1 MATSLKRNRSR
12 RRIAAKIFLSN
23 ISLDGTYRDAK
34 LPFFTRNGAFGKD
47 MGGERLD
54 QEGSEECGCEGN
66 STSSRNKDPNRAI
79 TTHSNRANK
88 KSLGSPRELGKS
100 PDHQSNSS
108 GSNPSEIAAT
118 PLKVVDQDVQGLLR
132 NVSGVTGSFR
142 ERTNTAGSDYGG
154 LERRFGSGGQK
165 RKLIQHQSSLIE
177 DKYHHHFSSSESL
190 GSTVGRSKII
200 PEVSS
205 PPSSRGVR
213 FVRPTRGQNFQDERL
228 VLVSAQHVP
237 FLVFSTLPYNKGSRS
252 NR

>member
-1 MATSLKRNRSR
+1 M
-12 RRIAAKIFLSN
+12 
-23 ISLDGTYRDAK
+23 
-34 LPFFTRNGAFGKD
+34 PFFTRNGAFGKD
-47 MGGERLD
+47 VGGERLD
-54 QEGSEECGCEGN
+54 QEGNEECGCEGD
-66 STSSRNKDPNRAI
+66 SASSRSKDPNRAI
-79 TTHSNRANK
+79 TTRSVRTNK
-88 KSLGSPRELGKS
+88 KDHGSPKGLVKS

-118 PLKVVDQDVQGLLR
+118 PLKVLDQDVPGLQK
-132 NVSGVTGSFR
+132 NMSSVTGAFR

-213 FVRPTRGQNFQDERL
+213 FIRPTRGQNFQDERL

-237 FLVFSTLPYNKGSRS
+237 FLVFSTLPYNKGSRV
-252 NR
+252 NRWEFFYFIFRLCRTDMT